1 MQRILDGEVGYLYSN
16 HLLGTYYVSFA
27 NLLISPGLDFFN
39 HLMRLI
45 MFLLTFQHNGEN
57 M

>member
-1 MQRILDGEVGYLYSN
+1 MQRIVDGEIGYLYSN
-16 HLLGTYYVSFA
+16 HFLGTYYVSFA